1 MSDGT
6 AAVTGATGFVGRH
19 VARALLRDGWRV
31 RLLVRDAR
39 RLAADLRGAPGV
51 EIVKGGLDDAAALEA
66 LVAGAGSVVHVAG
79 AIAALRR
86 ADFLA
91 INAEASGRLA
101 ELAAQAG
108 VGRFVHVSSLAARYR
123 DISPYAHSKRLSEDM
138 VRAAAGGMAVS
149 VVRPP
154 AVYGPEDRSTLG
166 LFDQLTRRHA
176 VLPVA
181 PAQRLSLI
189 HVADLADLLAR
200 LTRAEVAPEMVLE
213 PDDGTAGGHD
223 WPGLAEMATEVLQ
236 RPVRVHFL
244 PRALVR
250 SAARVADA
258 LARVRGRPFVFSGHK
273 VAELYHTDWV
283 ARGDKPEDHLDWRP
297 GWPFKKGFL
306 ETLRWYCAQGWLPR
320 HRLPGGEAME
330 GMNT

>member
-31 RLLVRDAR
+31 RLLVRDAK
-39 RLAADLRGAPGV
+39 RLVADLRGAPGV
-51 EIVKGGLDDAAALEA
+51 EIVEGGLSDAAALEA
-66 LVAGAGSVVHVAG
+66 LVAGADAVVHVAG

-86 ADFLA
+86 ADFLS
-91 INAEASGRLA
+91 INAAASGRLA

-108 VGRFVHVSSLAARYR
+108 VGRFVHVSSLAARYP
-123 DISPYAHSKRLSEDM
+123 DISAYAHSKRLSEDM

-149 VVRPP
+149 IVRPP

-176 VLPVA
+176 LLPVA
-181 PAQRLSLI
+181 PGQRLSLI

-200 LTRAEVAPEMVLE
+200 LTRAEVAPEVVLE
-213 PDDGTAGGHD
+213 PDDGMAGGHD
-223 WPGLAEMATEVLQ
+223 WPGLAAAASRMLR
-236 RPVRVHFL
+236 RPVRVHFI

-250 SAARVADA
+250 PAARAADA

-283 ARGDKPEDHLDWRP
+283 VKGDRPEDHLDWRP
-297 GWPFKKGFL
+297 GWPFKKGFM

-320 HRLPGGEAME
+320 HRLPGGEPTE
-330 GMNT
+330 GMDT